1 MDPKSEVN
9 NVEDATPHAPKS
21 RHVNARVVP
30 MQQEA
35 QEDLVHIDLTWRS
48 WMVVFVSC
56 FAIMAQVYVV
66 VAAGSVIA
74 FIVRD
79 LGQPAIS
86 GWIIQG
92 PLLMQTVLSP
102 LVGRLSDVL
111 DRKLFASIPPLIA
124 VAGSII
130 CAKAT
135 SMQMLIGGGILVGI
149 TLATISIV
157 QSIPSEILP
166 LKYRA
171 LANGFAFLG
180 GAVGG
185 LVGGLGAGAVTN
197 VNPAGWRNIF
207 WIMAGLHGATSLGF
221 FAFYWPKKR
230 TEYPRMSFKE
240 YVWACD
246 PIGSVLFISGATLM
260 LLALNWAG
268 GAYHWSDPHVC
279 ANLVVGIVLV
289 LAFCVYE
296 WKGRT
301 DGMVA
306 HVFFSTGPNFW
317 LATFAF
323 AVEGWIF
330 YSAVNS
336 VTPQIILNLG
346 FETNAWDIAVRQLSY
361 QIPSLTFSL
370 VVTWW
375 ATRFKDLSKYN
386 FQTKFLHPSSCVFAE
401 SPLVFTYVVFLITTI
416 CYANIRPSWNVP
428 QLVFAVLAGI
438 GTSGPLTL
446 LVACIQFTAPH
457 AFLSTATGLAFSAR
471 AIGGAFGSAV
481 INAIINGRLNSH
493 YASDVGSAATTA
505 GLPTSS
511 LPALLEGM
519 EAGSFADV
527 PGVND
532 MIIRAALEASHWS
545 YARAYRLGWWSVV
558 PFVALAIASVACMS
572 GVKDLMT
579 EHVEA
584 TVERDV
590 VDDQGKEKGLEGK

>member
-1 MDPKSEVN
+1 MDTKDDTINIESTAEPGRSRNPK
-9 NVEDATPHAPKS
+9 PH
-21 RHVNARVVP
+21 VVS
-30 MQQEA
+30 MQEEA
-35 QEDLVHIDLTWRS
+35 QDDAIHIQLTWRS

-56 FAIMAQVYVV
+56 FAIVAQVYVV

-74 FIVRD
+74 FIVRE
-79 LGQPAIS
+79 LGQPSIS

-111 DRKLFASIPPLIA
+111 DRKLFATIPPLIA

-135 SMQMLIGGGILVGI
+135 SMSMLIGGGILIGI

-166 LKYRA
+166 LKYRTV
-171 LANGFAFLG
+171 ANGCAFLG

-185 LVGGLGAGAVTN
+185 LVGGLGAGAVAN
-197 VNPAGWRNIF
+197 VNPTGWRLIF
-207 WIMAGLHGATSLGF
+207 WIQAGLHGATALGL

-230 TEYPRMSFKE
+230 TDYPKMSFKE

-246 PIGSVLFISGATLM
+246 PIGSVLFIAGATLM
-260 LLALNWAG
+260 LIALNWAG
-268 GAYHWSDPHVC
+268 GTYAWSNPHVY
-279 ANLVVGIVLV
+279 APLTVGIVLI
-289 LAFCVYE
+289 LAFCIYE
-296 WKGRT
+296 WKGRS

-306 HVFFSTGPNFW
+306 HVFFSNGPNFW

-346 FETNAWDIAVRQLSY
+346 FEDNSWDIAVRQLSY
-361 QIPSLTFSL
+361 QLPSLSFSL

-375 ATRFKDLSKYN
+375 ATRFKDLR
-386 FQTKFLHPSSCVFAE
+386 
-401 SPLVFTYVVFLITTI
+401 SPLVVTYAIFLIATI
-416 CYANIRPSWNVP
+416 CFANIRPSWGTP
-428 QLVFAVLAGI
+428 QIIFAVLSGI

-446 LVACIQFTAPH
+446 LVAAVQFTSPH

-493 YASDVGSAATTA
+493 YAGDVSSAAIDA
-505 GLPTSS
+505 GLPSS
-511 LPALLEGM
+511 SVSTLLEVM
-519 EAGSFADV
+519 GSGTLSSTLTGKGV
-527 PGVND
+527 PGANESI
-532 MIIRAALEASHWS
+532 MNAAWQASYWS
-545 YARAYRLGWWSVV
+545 FARAYRLGWWSVV
-558 PFVALAIASVACMS
+558 PFVALATVAVACMS
-572 GVKDLMT
+572 GVKELMT

-590 VDDQGKEKGLEGK
+590 PENHAGEKGFDE

>member
-1 MDPKSEVN
+1 MDPKSDVT
-9 NVEDATPHAPKS
+9 NVEDITSHPPKS
-21 RHVNARVVP
+21 HHVNAHIVP

-35 QEDLVHIDLTWRS
+35 QQDLIHIDLTWRS
-48 WMVVFVSC
+48 WVVVF
-56 FAIMAQVYVV
+56 
-66 VAAGSVIA
+66 
-74 FIVRD
+74 
-79 LGQPAIS
+79 
-86 GWIIQG
+86 G

-135 SMQMLIGGGILVGI
+135 SMDMLIGGGILVGI

-197 VNPAGWRNIF
+197 ADPAGWRNIF
-207 WIMAGLHGATSLGF
+207 WIMAGLHGATAVGF
-221 FAFYWPKKR
+221 LAFYWPKKN

-246 PIGSVLFISGATLM
+246 PIGSLLFIAGATLM

-279 ANLVVGIVLV
+279 ANLVVGFVLV
-289 LAFCVYE
+289 FAFCIYE

-306 HVFFSTGPNFW
+306 HVFFSNGPNFW

-346 FETNAWDIAVRQLSY
+346 FESNSWDIAVRQMSY

-375 ATRFKDLSKYN
+375 ATRFKDLK
-386 FQTKFLHPSSCVFAE
+386 
-401 SPLVFTYVVFLITTI
+401 SPLVLTYVIFLVTTI
-416 CYANIRPSWNVP
+416 CYANIRPSWNTP
-428 QLVFAVLAGI
+428 QIVFAVLAGI

-446 LVACIQFTAPH
+446 LVACVQFTAPH
-457 AFLSTATGLAFSAR
+457 AYLSTATGLAFSAR

-481 INAIINGRLNSH
+481 INAIVNGRLNSH
-493 YASDVGSAATTA
+493 YASDVSSAAIAA
-505 GLPTSS
+505 GLPSAS
-511 LPALLEGM
+511 VPALLEAM
-519 EAGSFADV
+519 EAGTGQV
-527 PGVND
+527 PGSNAD
-532 MIIRAALEASHWS
+532 IMKAALEASHWS

-558 PFVALAIASVACMS
+558 PFVALAIASVACMR

-584 TVERDV
+584 TVERNV
-590 VDDQGKEKGLEGK
+590 VDDHGKEKGFEEK